1 MDPEKFKHD
10 SSRYERPTRK
20 FTCGRAAS
28 WGKPCEFGPHVSGR
42 CGGTSECRPAKVGDR
57 WECRRSAIAGGPCKD
72 GPGPDGGG
80 RWLTRRGSPSPS
92 SAKDVRAG

>member
-1 MDPEKFKHD
+1 MMDPEKFKHD

-57 WECRRSAIAGGPCKD
+57 WECRRSAIAGG
-72 GPGPDGGG
+72 
-80 RWLTRRGSPSPS
+80 
-92 SAKDVRAG
+92 